1 MATLEYWQR
10 KEEEAKDELNNANAA
25 LERFREGEDGQ
36 WLAELKR
43 KGSIAASIFT
53 DHLVVDPLTDFV
65 PLVPT
70 KHPNELDHIA
80 RLFQAWKLAITD
92 LKHFYHTDKTVESAW
107 SAKHLCGYQNLFPYP
122 NLLIIDDKK
131 VEFTYEFWMSSSKS
145 MLCASEGL
153 APQLFCVDR
162 EIVPGCTMIIIYM
175 ENIKEAKPLHKI
187 TFNLKKDQDQV
198 FQDIQQAIS
207 LLHHNN
213 LVFADLRPNNVLV
226 YEKDQLRRAMLV
238 DFDWT
243 EVAGKDCYLLFM
255 NHENIDWP
263 AGAISIFDVVRP
275 ALDLNCG

>member
-1 MATLEYWQR
+1 MCLA
-10 KEEEAKDELNNANAA
+10 
-25 LERFREGEDGQ
+25 GP
-36 WLAELKR
+36 WLC
-43 KGSIAASIFT
+43 IAASIFT
-53 DHLVVDPLTDFV
+53 DHLIVDPLTDFV

-92 LKHFYHTDKTVESAW
+92 LEHFYHTDKTVESAW
-107 SAKHLCGYQNLFPYP
+107 SAKHPCGYQNLFPYP

-131 VEFTYEFWMSSSKS
+131 VEFTYESWMSSSKS
-145 MLCASEGL
+145 MCTATISDMNIDIIVKFTKNYCGDAHRLCASEGL

-162 EIVPGCTMIIIYM
+162 KIVPGWTMIIM
-175 ENIKEAKPLHKI
+175 ENIKEAKPLHET

-213 LVFADLRPNNVLV
+213 LVFADLRPNNILV
-226 YEKDQLRRAMLV
+226 YEKDQLKRAMLV
-238 DFDWT
+238 DFDWAG
-243 EVAGKDCYLLFM
+243 VAGRDCYPLFM

-263 AGAISIFDVVRP
+263 AGAEDGKVLQKKHDEVWLERLENIIFS
-275 ALDLNCG
+275 